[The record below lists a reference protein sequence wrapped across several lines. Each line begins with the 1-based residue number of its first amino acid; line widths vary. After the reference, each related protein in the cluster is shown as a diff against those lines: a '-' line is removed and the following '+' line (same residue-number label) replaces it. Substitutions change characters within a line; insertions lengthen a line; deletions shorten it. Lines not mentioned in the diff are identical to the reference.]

1 MLALCDK
8 GTLLPESGFLQCLL
22 PILQQGRARC

>member
-8 GTLLPESGFLQCLL
+8 GPLLPEPGFLLCLL
-22 PILQQGRARC
+22 PILLQQGRAQ